1 MIGVAGHDDVIVDA
15 LFSCSSGENDHVS
28 LATAGEGRS
37 SKRDDGR
44 GEVNVGGRESGE
56 DGWDV
61 GGAERERGRTGRFSF
76 DEEGGEKKSRG
87 MTHLPPLTTS
97 HLGLLEI

>member
-61 GGAERERGRTGRFSF
+61 GGAEREGEQVGSVSTRKEVKRRA
-76 DEEGGEKKSRG
+76 EE
-87 MTHLPPLTTS
+87 
-97 HLGLLEI
+97 